1 MRRAERSDAGQAPE
15 GEVRMQGLRVAQ
27 LCCVFAGILCC
38 MSQCAPGEATL
49 QPNLAPAPMQQQGRH
64 IARGLQDTVDALCQA
79 PGVACVQR
87 PADAIRLVPSPE
99 PDPPS
104 PGSGEESDDNTNQCL

>member
-15 GEVRMQGLRVAQ
+15 GEVRMQGLGSAQ
-27 LCCVFAGILCC
+27 LCYLFAGILCC

-49 QPNLAPAPMQQQGRH
+49 QPNLAPAPTQQQGRH
-64 IARGLQDTVDALCQA
+64 ISRELQDTIDGPCQA
-79 PGVACVQR
+79 PGFSCVLR
-87 PADAIRLVPSPE
+87 PAGARRPVSSPD

-104 PGSGEESDDNTNQCL
+104 PGTGEER